1 MLLVIDVGN
10 TNTVIGI
17 FDRDQLMESWR
28 VGTQVE
34 RTTDEFG
41 ILFKELLVFSPALGG
56 VKRQD
61 IDGMI
66 ISCVVPPLRP
76 ALLGLGKKYFNLEP
90 MIVEPG
96 IRTGMPIHIDN
107 PREVGADRVVNAVAG
122 YDKYQTSLI
131 IIDFGTA
138 TTFDFVSAQGS
149 YEGGIIAP
157 GLVISSE
164 ALFRE
169 ASKLPRVELLWPDN
183 VIGKS
188 TISAMQSG
196 ILFGYQGLVD
206 GIVARMKQEIK
217 EKYPNEPLP
226 KVIATGGL
234 ASLIAQGAGSI
245 EKVDENLTLE
255 GLRIIYALNRE
266 DAKAPKPKKP

>member
-10 TNTVIGI
+10 TNMVIGI
-17 FDRDQLMESWR
+17 FSDGELLESWR
-28 VGTQVE
+28 VATQVE

-41 ILFKELLVFSPALGG
+41 ILFKELLVFSK

-76 ALLGLGKKYFNLEP
+76 PLEGLGKKYFNLEP
-90 MIVEPG
+90 MLVEPG

-107 PREVGADRVVNAVAG
+107 PREVGADRIVNAVAG
-122 YDKYQTSLI
+122 YHKYQTSLI

-138 TTFDFVSAQGS
+138 TTFDFVSAAGS

-157 GLVISSE
+157 GLVISAE
-164 ALFRE
+164 ALFRQ
-169 ASKLPRVELLWPDN
+169 ASKLPRVELLWPKS

-188 TISAMQSG
+188 TITAMQSG
-196 ILFGYQGLVD
+196 ILFGYEGLVNE
-206 GIVARMKQEIK
+206 IVAKMKKEIS
-217 EKYPNEPLP
+217 ESYPREPSP
-226 KVIATGGL
+226 RVIATGGL
-234 ASLIAQGAGSI
+234 AGLVAQGAKAI
-245 EKVDENLTLE
+245 EEVDENLTLD
-255 GLRIIYALNRE
+255 GLRIIFELNRE
-266 DAKAPKPKKP
+266 EGKPAKSKNL

>member
-10 TNTVIGI
+10 TNMVIGI
-17 FDRDQLMESWR
+17 FDAGNLMESWR
-28 VGTQVE
+28 VGTRVE

-41 ILFKELLVFSPALGG
+41 ILFKELLVFSK

-61 IDGMI
+61 IDGII
-66 ISCVVPPLRP
+66 ISCVVPPLRNP
-76 ALLGLGKKYFNLEP
+76 LEGLGRKYFNLEP
-90 MIVEPG
+90 MLVEPG

-107 PREVGADRVVNAVAG
+107 PREVGADRIVNAVAG
-122 YDKYQTSLI
+122 YHKHRTSQI

-138 TTFDFVSAQGS
+138 TTFDFVSAAGS

-157 GLVISSE
+157 GLVIGAE

-169 ASKLPRVELLWPDN
+169 ASKLPRVELLWPKN
-183 VIGKS
+183 IIGKS

-196 ILFGYQGLVD
+196 ILFGYEGLVD
-206 GIVARMKQEIK
+206 GIVAKMKQEIQ
-217 EKYPNEPLP
+217 EQYPDEPVP

-234 ASLIAQGAGSI
+234 AGLIALGAKSI
-245 EKVDENLTLE
+245 EEVDENLTLE
-255 GLRIIYALNRE
+255 GLRIIYDLNRE
-266 DAKAPKPKKP
+266 EEKPKRNKKA